1 MSAGDDTTEEVDGT
15 ADDAE
20 IDGGTAGRTRLTSEE
35 RRATIIGFV
44 LLALALF
51 VLWAFGLNVDG
62 DLESEF
68 GLSLSGDRFQDLDW
82 TVNTRYL
89 SFAVAALLAF
99 MAGLQ
104 FARVDLR
111 RTNVRLA
118 IGLGLFVLAFL
129 GWAAAGSSF
138 SLVGMLRSTVILAV
152 PVTLG
157 ALSGLTCERVAV
169 INIGIEGQLLTAAFV
184 GTVVGSAL
192 NVWAG
197 MIAAVAV
204 GALLGLVLAWLSIK
218 YLVDQIIVGVVINIF
233 ALGLTSFLASRLL
246 TDAPHLNSP
255 GRFDA
260 YAIPLLS
267 DIPVIGPMFFDHS
280 IFVYGMFI
288 LVIALHLGLFY
299 TRWGLRSRS
308 VGEHPEAADT
318 LGIDVYRT
326 RYRNV
331 VFGGA
336 ISGFGGAFITLSQ
349 VARFEEN
356 ITAGVGFIG
365 LAAMIFGR
373 WMPFGALGAGLVFGF
388 ARALQGK
395 LAILGTPIPSEF
407 LAMTPYIVTV
417 IVVAGVVGRARPPA
431 ADGQPYIKQ

>member
-1 MSAGDDTTEEVDGT
+1 MTDIAATPQA
-15 ADDAE
+15 ADDPAR
-20 IDGGTAGRTRLTSEE
+20 RTRLTREE
-35 RRATIIGFV
+35 RRATSIGVV
-44 LLALALF
+44 LLLLAAF
-51 VLWAFGLNVDG
+51 VLWAFGINVDPDLDANFQLSLAG
-62 DLESEF
+62 ERFTDLE
-68 GLSLSGDRFQDLDW
+68 W
-82 TVNTRYL
+82 TANTRIL
-89 SFAVAALLAF
+89 SFVVAALLAF
-99 MAGLQ
+99 LAGVQ
-104 FARVDLR
+104 FARIDIR
-111 RTNVRLA
+111 RTNLRLA

-129 GWAAAGSSF
+129 GWAAAGASF

-184 GTVVGSAL
+184 GTIVGSAVNIWVGL
-192 NVWAG
+192 
-197 MIAAVAV
+197 IAAIAV
-204 GALLGLVLAWLSIK
+204 GALLGFVLAVLSIK
-218 YLVDQIIVGVVINIF
+218 FLVDQIIVGVVINIF
-233 ALGLTSFLASRLL
+233 ALGLTSFLASRVL

-255 GRFDA
+255 GRFGA
-260 YAIPLLS
+260 YPIPLLS

-280 IFVYGMFI
+280 LFVYGMFI
-288 LVIALHLGLFY
+288 LVIGLHLGLFY

-331 VFGGA
+331 IFGGMIA
-336 ISGFGGAFITLSQ
+336 GFGGAFITLSQ
-349 VARFEEN
+349 VSRFEEN

-373 WMPFGALGAGLVFGF
+373 WRPFGALGAGLVFGF

-395 LAILGTPIPSEF
+395 LGILGTPIPSEF

-417 IVVAGVVGRARPPA
+417 IVVAGVVGRSRPPA